1 MIGTATNVSLQ
12 VSSRVHRNVKEILD
26 LHEEILS
33 RIRGIVSNSETR
45 SEQQDE
51 SHFQGNKHDHWHY
64 PGNPLPS
71 SRTGTTHFARRS
83 FETSWFGRLK
93 RGVLISDPGE
103 VAGVAKVFDH
113 LVRIFLDPL

>member
-1 MIGTATNVSLQ
+1 MSLR
-12 VSSRVHRNVKEILD
+12 VSSRVHGNVKEILE

-33 RIRGIVSNSETR
+33 QIRGIVSNSETR
-45 SEQQDE
+45 SEQRDE
-51 SHFQGNKHDHWHY
+51 SHSHGIKHDHRHY
-64 PGNPLPS
+64 PGIPLAS
-71 SRTGTTHFARRS
+71 SRTEATHFVRRS